1 MARTG
6 LVAAFIVAIHAAIR
20 RVSLPHVIDD
30 AVRIANRPLQKS
42 TSAITEILAILV
54 MVFRSARDALIIMLN
69 LPLALIGGVAG
80 VFLSGG
86 ILSVASIIGF
96 ITLFG
101 IATRNGILL
110 ISHIRHLVEKEG
122 VTDFREAVVRGAM
135 ERISPILMTALSAAL
150 ALIPLALRAGL
161 PGSEIQAPMAVVIL
175 SGLLTS
181 TALNLMVVPVAYWR
195 WGRPS

>member
-1 MARTG
+1 
-6 LVAAFIVAIHAAIR
+6 
-20 RVSLPHVIDD
+20 
-30 AVRIANRPLQKS
+30 
-42 TSAITEILAILV
+42 
-54 MVFRSARDALIIMLN
+54 MVFRSGRDALIIMLN

-80 VFLSGG
+80 VYVSGG

-110 ISHIRHLVEKEG
+110 ISHVRHLMEEEG
-122 VTDFREAVVRGAM
+122 VADYREAVIRGAM
-135 ERISPILMTALSAAL
+135 ERVSPILMTALSAAL

-175 SGLLTS
+175 CGLLTS
-181 TALNLMVVPVAYWR
+181 TALNLLVVPAAYWR
-195 WGRPS
+195 WGRSRS